1 MMRRLRRTL
10 AIYGSVA
17 SMTPKTFLAYSIW
30 VWVEFFLQIMA
41 MIIFVYFWRA
51 VYAGGSA
58 INGLTLRQT
67 LNYILLAQ
75 IILPLAQTRA
85 VFRFGFIIREG
96 QLIIELL
103 RPLDFQAAEYADS
116 IARLGLYLLLKLP
129 LVVIAWLFFGLQLPA
144 NAAVWGA
151 FAVALVLGH
160 AVLFFFDWAYACLA
174 FYTTE
179 TWGLSVVRE
188 GVAAFFSGALV
199 PLAFMPGWLQGV
211 ANALPFAQGLYVP
224 ISILSGIAPLS
235 DVPRLWL
242 VQIIWLV
249 SMLAASRM
257 IFRVAVRTV
266 TVQGG

>member
-10 AIYGSVA
+10 AIYGAVA
-17 SMTPKTFLAYSIW
+17 SMTSKTFLAYSIW

-51 VYAGGSA
+51 VYAGGGA
-58 INGLTLRQT
+58 LNGLSLRQT

-144 NAAVWGA
+144 NPAVWGA
-151 FAVALVLGH
+151 F
-160 AVLFFFDWAYACLA
+160 LFFFDWAYASLA

-249 SMLAASRM
+249 SMLVASRV